1 MIDGLVDLLIGKA
14 ALLLVFRA
22 TVMHSAFVSWLAK
35 KELKIFQFYAG

>member
-22 TVMHSAFVSWLAK
+22 TAMHSAFVSWLAK
-35 KELKIFQFYAG
+35 KELKIFQFYAD